1 MLAGHWARIIF
12 CNQRDSIV
20 SFVVADNY
28 KYIMIDVSSF
38 EWRSRVEN
46 TIAISF
52 NRCAHFFRNKYNSKK
67 MRKIWLEIF
76 TTPSLRLCVFGFS
89 ARQWLSI
96 SQSHITVICI
106 LTFLLR
112 VLSRLLGALSNLSL
126 ICWICK
132 EGGPNE
138 NFAQICSS
146 GLLIPRK
153 ECRSAHRAFS
163 NRFWNLE
170 IKDNIK
176 PACFFFHQPYG
187 MSLLLS
193 DCSMDIYV
201 VQWIWDSSHCASAQH
216 ISPELSIPG
225 AIPRWCKD
233 LLFYVQ
239 KRCGIL
245 SNLDFI

>member
-1 MLAGHWARIIF
+1 
-12 CNQRDSIV
+12 
-20 SFVVADNY
+20 
-28 KYIMIDVSSF
+28 MIDVSSF

-46 TIAISF
+46 TIVINF

-76 TTPSLRLCVFGFS
+76 TTSSLRLCVFGFS

-112 VLSRLLGALSNLSL
+112 VLSRLFGALSNLSL

-146 GLLIPRK
+146 GLLIPQKSVGRFTVHFQTDFEIWK
-153 ECRSAHRAFS
+153 LRTTS
-163 NRFWNLE
+163 N
-170 IKDNIK
+170 
-176 PACFFFHQPYG
+176 PHVFFFHQPYG

-233 LLFYVQ
+233 LLFS
-239 KRCGIL
+239 IL
-245 SNLDFI
+245 CAKTLRYIE